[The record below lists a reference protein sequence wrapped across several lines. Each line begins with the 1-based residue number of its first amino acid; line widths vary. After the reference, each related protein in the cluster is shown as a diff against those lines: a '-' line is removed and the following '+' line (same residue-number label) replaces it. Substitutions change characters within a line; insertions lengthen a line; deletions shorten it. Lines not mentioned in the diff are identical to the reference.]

1 MLSEK
6 LDYCY
11 NYIAQWQY
19 HKLPEILSCEGWVM
33 RKATICSDLDK
44 IMTELDNNETGAYIE
59 IVTPEMSTP
68 PLMEV
73 IHRNL

>member
-1 MLSEK
+1 
-6 LDYCY
+6 
-11 NYIAQWQY
+11 
-19 HKLPEILSCEGWVM
+19 M